1 MAIHFDRSHHSLTY
15 YGKQVKTGKTRTFLI
30 ILLAFFICAL
40 VLLIG
45 GVALI
50 SSGLTGLDASAFGIV
65 NITPAIEPLNRL
77 SLTTSPTPFQPL
89 PTHTPTPTATAT
101 NTPTPT
107 NTPTS
112 TATPTPLPTN
122 TPLPIPTNAPIE
134 YSEDGLPASVSI
146 SGVVGYAQSYSLT
159 CESRSAVD
167 WARYFGI
174 SIKEM
179 DFQADLPVS
188 DNPETGFVGPIDGLT
203 GQIPPYPYGVHAAPV
218 ASLLRDYGLKA
229 SAVRGYSFEKL
240 KKQIANGNPVI
251 VWVIGNVWYGE
262 PIDYTASDGST
273 VTVAHFEHTAIVI
286 GYDAEGVT
294 LVDNDLVYW
303 RTTSAFLDSW
313 GVLGNMA
320 IIAK

>member
-1 MAIHFDRSHHSLTY
+1 MKNA
-15 YGKQVKTGKTRTFLI
+15 KTRTFLI

-40 VLLIG
+40 VVLIG

-50 SSGLTGLDASAFGIV
+50 SSGLTGFDASALGIV
-65 NITPAIEPLNRL
+65 INTPAIEPLNRL

-89 PTHTPTPTATAT
+89 PTHTPTPT
-101 NTPTPT
+101 NTPTST
-107 NTPTS
+107 STPTS

-122 TPLPIPTNAPIE
+122 TPLPIPTSTPIQ
-134 YSEDGLPASVSI
+134 YTEDGLPASASI

-167 WARYFGI
+167 WARYFGK

-188 DNPETGFVGPIDGLT
+188 DNPEIGFVGPIDGLT
-203 GQIPPYPYGVHAAPV
+203 GQIPPYPYGVHAGPV
-218 ASLLRDYGLKA
+218 ASLLRDYGLEA
-229 SAVRGYSFEKL
+229 TAVKGYSFEKL

-251 VWVIGNVWYGE
+251 VWVVGNVWYGE
-262 PIDYTASDGST
+262 PVNYTASDGST

-286 GYDAEGVT
+286 GYDEWGVT

-303 RTTSAFLDSW
+303 RKTSTFLDSW

>member
-1 MAIHFDRSHHSLTY
+1 MAIHFDRSHHSLINHGT
-15 YGKQVKTGKTRTFLI
+15 QVKNAKTRTFLI

-40 VLLIG
+40 VVLIG

-50 SSGLTGLDASAFGIV
+50 SSGLTGFDASALGIV
-65 NITPAIEPLNRL
+65 INTPAIEPLNRL

-89 PTHTPTPTATAT
+89 PTHTPTPT
-101 NTPTPT
+101 NTPTST
-107 NTPTS
+107 STPTS
-112 TATPTPLPTN
+112 TATPTPLPTD
-122 TPLPIPTNAPIE
+122 TPLPIPTSTPIQ
-134 YSEDGLPASVSI
+134 YTEDGLPASASI

-167 WARYFGI
+167 WARYFGK

-188 DNPETGFVGPIDGLT
+188 DNPEIGFVGPIDGLT
-203 GQIPPYPYGVHAAPV
+203 GQIPPYPYGVHAGPV
-218 ASLLRDYGLKA
+218 ASLLRDYGLEA
-229 SAVRGYSFEKL
+229 TAVKGYSFEKL

-251 VWVIGNVWYGE
+251 VWVVGNVWYGE
-262 PIDYTASDGST
+262 PVNYTASDGST

-286 GYDAEGVT
+286 GYDEWGVT

-303 RTTSAFLDSW
+303 RKTSTFLDSW

>member
-1 MAIHFDRSHHSLTY
+1 MAVHFDRSHHSLTQ
-15 YGKQVKTGKTRTFLI
+15 YGTQVKNAKTRTFLI

-40 VLLIG
+40 VVLIG

-50 SSGLTGLDASAFGIV
+50 SSGLTGFDASALGIV
-65 NITPAIEPLNRL
+65 INTPAIEPLNRL

-89 PTHTPTPTATAT
+89 PTHTPTPT
-101 NTPTPT
+101 NTPTST
-107 NTPTS
+107 STPTS
-112 TATPTPLPTN
+112 TATPTPLPTD
-122 TPLPIPTNAPIE
+122 TPLPIPTSTPIQ
-134 YSEDGLPASVSI
+134 YTEDGLPASASI

-167 WARYFGI
+167 WARYFGK

-188 DNPETGFVGPIDGLT
+188 DNPEIGFVGPIDGLT
-203 GQIPPYPYGVHAAPV
+203 GQIPPYPYGVHAGPV
-218 ASLLRDYGLKA
+218 ASLLRDYGLEA
-229 SAVRGYSFEKL
+229 TAVKGYSFEKL

-251 VWVIGNVWYGE
+251 VWVVGNVWYGE
-262 PIDYTASDGST
+262 PVNYTASDGST

-286 GYDAEGVT
+286 GYDEWGVT

-303 RTTSAFLDSW
+303 RKTSTFLDSW

>member
-1 MAIHFDRSHHSLTY
+1 
-15 YGKQVKTGKTRTFLI
+15 VKNAKTRTFLI

-40 VLLIG
+40 VVLIG

-50 SSGLTGLDASAFGIV
+50 SSGLTGFDASALGIV
-65 NITPAIEPLNRL
+65 INTPAIEPLNRL

-89 PTHTPTPTATAT
+89 PTHTPTPT
-101 NTPTPT
+101 NTPTST
-107 NTPTS
+107 STPTS
-112 TATPTPLPTN
+112 TATPTPLPTD
-122 TPLPIPTNAPIE
+122 TPLPIPTSTPIQ
-134 YSEDGLPASVSI
+134 YTEDGLPASASI

-167 WARYFGI
+167 WARYFGK

-188 DNPETGFVGPIDGLT
+188 DNPEIGFVGPIDGLT
-203 GQIPPYPYGVHAAPV
+203 GQIPPYPYGVHAGPV
-218 ASLLRDYGLKA
+218 ASLLRDYGLEA
-229 SAVRGYSFEKL
+229 TAVKGYSFEKL

-251 VWVIGNVWYGE
+251 VWVVGNVWYGE
-262 PIDYTASDGST
+262 PVNYTASDGST

-286 GYDAEGVT
+286 GYDEWGVT

-303 RTTSAFLDSW
+303 RKTSTFLDSW

>member
-1 MAIHFDRSHHSLTY
+1 MAVHFDRSHHSLTQ
-15 YGKQVKTGKTRTFLI
+15 YGTQVKNAKTRTFLI

-40 VLLIG
+40 VVLIG

-50 SSGLTGLDASAFGIV
+50 SSGLTGFDASALGIV
-65 NITPAIEPLNRL
+65 INTPAIEPLNRL

-89 PTHTPTPTATAT
+89 PTHTPTPT
-101 NTPTPT
+101 NTPTST
-107 NTPTS
+107 STPTS

-122 TPLPIPTNAPIE
+122 TPLPIPTSTPIQ
-134 YSEDGLPASVSI
+134 YTEDGLPASASI

-167 WARYFGI
+167 WARYFGK

-188 DNPETGFVGPIDGLT
+188 DNPEIGFVGPIDGLT
-203 GQIPPYPYGVHAAPV
+203 GQIPPYPYGVHAGPV
-218 ASLLRDYGLKA
+218 ASLLRDYGLEA
-229 SAVRGYSFEKL
+229 TAVKGYSFEKL

-251 VWVIGNVWYGE
+251 VWVVGNVWYGE
-262 PIDYTASDGST
+262 PVNYTASDGST

-286 GYDAEGVT
+286 GYDEWGVT

-303 RTTSAFLDSW
+303 RKTSTFLDSW

>member
-1 MAIHFDRSHHSLTY
+1 MKNA
-15 YGKQVKTGKTRTFLI
+15 KTRTFLI
-30 ILLAFFICAL
+30 ILLAFFIWAL
-40 VLLIG
+40 VVLIG

-50 SSGLTGLDASAFGIV
+50 SSGLTGFDASALGIV
-65 NITPAIEPLNRL
+65 INTPAIEPLNRL

-89 PTHTPTPTATAT
+89 PTHTPTPT
-101 NTPTPT
+101 NTPTST
-107 NTPTS
+107 STPTS
-112 TATPTPLPTN
+112 TATPTPLPTD
-122 TPLPIPTNAPIE
+122 TPLPIPTSTPIQ
-134 YSEDGLPASVSI
+134 YTEDGLPASASI

-167 WARYFGI
+167 WARYFGK

-188 DNPETGFVGPIDGLT
+188 DNPEIGFVGPIDGLT
-203 GQIPPYPYGVHAAPV
+203 GQIPPYPYGVHAGPV
-218 ASLLRDYGLKA
+218 ASLLRDYGLEA
-229 SAVRGYSFEKL
+229 TAVKGYSFEKL

-251 VWVIGNVWYGE
+251 VWVVGNVWYGE
-262 PIDYTASDGST
+262 PVNYTASDGST

-286 GYDAEGVT
+286 GYDEWGVT

-303 RTTSAFLDSW
+303 RKTSTFLDSW

>member
-1 MAIHFDRSHHSLTY
+1 MKNA
-15 YGKQVKTGKTRTFLI
+15 KTRTFLI

-40 VLLIG
+40 VVLIG

-50 SSGLTGLDASAFGIV
+50 SSGLTGFDASALGIV
-65 NITPAIEPLNRL
+65 INTPAIEPLNRL

-89 PTHTPTPTATAT
+89 PTHTPTPT
-101 NTPTPT
+101 NTPTST
-107 NTPTS
+107 STPTS
-112 TATPTPLPTN
+112 TATPTPLPTD
-122 TPLPIPTNAPIE
+122 TPLPIPTSTLIQ
-134 YSEDGLPASVSI
+134 YTEDGLPASASI

-167 WARYFGI
+167 WARYFGK

-188 DNPETGFVGPIDGLT
+188 DNPEIGFVGPIDGLT
-203 GQIPPYPYGVHAAPV
+203 GQIPPYPYGVHAGPV
-218 ASLLRDYGLKA
+218 ASLLRDYGLEA
-229 SAVRGYSFEKL
+229 TAVKGYSFEKL

-251 VWVIGNVWYGE
+251 VWVVGNVWYGE
-262 PIDYTASDGST
+262 PVNYTASDGST

-286 GYDAEGVT
+286 GYDEWGVT

-303 RTTSAFLDSW
+303 RKTSTFLDSW

>member
-1 MAIHFDRSHHSLTY
+1 MKNA
-15 YGKQVKTGKTRTFLI
+15 KTRTFLI
-30 ILLAFFICAL
+30 ILLAFFIWAL
-40 VLLIG
+40 VVLIG

-50 SSGLTGLDASAFGIV
+50 SSGLTGFDASAFGIV
-65 NITPAIEPLNRL
+65 INTPAIEPLNRL

-89 PTHTPTPTATAT
+89 PTHTPTPT
-101 NTPTPT
+101 NTPTST
-107 NTPTS
+107 STPTS

-122 TPLPIPTNAPIE
+122 TPLPIPTSTPIQ
-134 YSEDGLPASVSI
+134 YTEDGLPASASI

-167 WARYFGI
+167 WARYFGK

-188 DNPETGFVGPIDGLT
+188 DNPEIGFVGPIDGLT
-203 GQIPPYPYGVHAAPV
+203 GQIPPYPYGVHAGPV
-218 ASLLRDYGLKA
+218 ASLLRDYGLEA
-229 SAVRGYSFEKL
+229 TAVKGYSFEKL

-251 VWVIGNVWYGE
+251 VWVVGNVWYGE
-262 PIDYTASDGST
+262 PVNYTASDGST

-286 GYDAEGVT
+286 GYDEWGVT

-303 RTTSAFLDSW
+303 RKTSTFLDSW